1 MKTILKFS
9 LIILLPVLFQ
19 SCATVFTGTH
29 DTVYINSKPEGAKI
43 IINGI
48 DRGYTP
54 RDIRV
59 QRSLNSKYIRLK
71 KDGYE
76 SRFFKLQQEFNMIT
90 IVNIFMPW
98 GFAIDAVSGAMFIY
112 QPQYY
117 ELELEGKK

>member
-1 MKTILKFS
+1 MKNRFKFI
-9 LIILLPVLFQ
+9 LIILLPFFFQ
-19 SCATVFTGTH
+19 SCATVFTGTQ

-59 QRSLNSKYIRLK
+59 QRSLHSKYIRLK
-71 KDGYE
+71 KEGYE
-76 SRFFKLQQEFNMIT
+76 TRFFILQQEFNMLT
-90 IVNIFMPW
+90 IMNIFMPM

-112 QPQYY
+112 HPQYY
-117 ELELEGKK
+117 ELELEPKK